1 MVCSRFPR
9 HSQDLIG
16 TLSGSPLSPSTHM
29 YACARKV
36 SRTYARCHSFSEV
49 SVSLLNSSDG
59 SACTSS
65 RMRLSL
71 ISAGRFLA
79 RASQREK
86 CSGRLVSRGDER
98 TNPVSSE
105 MSKSRNWSS
114 VTVLISSA
122 SHPSFHVFG
131 FWLEYSKV

>member
-1 MVCSRFPR
+1 MVCSRFPG
-9 HSQDLIG
+9 HSQILG
-16 TLSGSPLSPSTHM
+16 TLSGSPLSPSTHT

-36 SRTYARCHSFSEV
+36 SKTYARCHSFSDVNV
-49 SVSLLNSSDG
+49 SPLNSSDG

-71 ISAGRFLA
+71 ISAGKFFA

-86 CSGRLVSRGDER
+86 CSGRLVNRGDEA

-105 MSKSRNWSS
+105 MSKFRNWSS
-114 VTVLISSA
+114 VNVLISSA
-122 SHPSFHVFG
+122 SHSFVPCVFR
-131 FWLEYSKV
+131 FRLE